1 MDNVTRYQNA
11 ALQYYRDLTGSSH
24 LHYGYWQPVP
34 ETEDGLTMAKLR
46 HAQEQYTDHLL
57 SFLPQDI
64 QTVLDV
70 GCGNGDN
77 ASQLIRKGLQVEG
90 IAPDPLQE
98 SKFLEKTEG
107 KARFNSNTLE
117 GFIEDS
123 KRSKSPQSYDLMLFS
138 ESTQYMSLETITNGA
153 KLLVKPGGYVLLADM
168 FRKDGQYQEGM
179 FSNCLVN
186 GELKIAMGKAG
197 FTLLKSD
204 DISRQIVPTLDLCV
218 QSFQTFGV
226 STLTYVANLVK
237 IAVPPLYK
245 VLDYFLG
252 KRAKVLVAEGLQA
265 GNIFR
270 NHLCYEIQLWQKKN

>member
-24 LHYGYWQPVP
+24 LHYGYWQPIP
-34 ETEDGLTMAKLR
+34 KAEDDLTMAQLR
-46 HAQEQYTDHLL
+46 HAQEKYTQHLL
-57 SFLPQDI
+57 SFLPGDI
-64 QTVLDV
+64 QTILDV

-77 ASQLIRKGLQVEG
+77 AALLMEKGLEVEG

-98 SKFLEKTEG
+98 STFLLKTQG
-107 KARFNSNTLE
+107 KAKFYSNTFQ
-117 GFIEDS
+117 GFIEDFNRNQS
-123 KRSKSPQSYDLMLFS
+123 TKSYDLLLFS
-138 ESTQYMSLETITNGA
+138 ESTQYMASETIANGA

-168 FRKDGQYQEGM
+168 LRKDAEYKEGM

-186 GELKIAMGKAG
+186 DDLRMAMEKAG

-204 DISRQIVPTLDLCV
+204 DISEHIVPTLDICV
-218 QSFQTFGV
+218 QSFETFGI
-226 STLTYVANLVK
+226 STLTYLANLVK

-245 VLDYFLG
+245 ILHYFLG
-252 KRAKVLVAEGLQA
+252 KQTKKLIAEGLRA

-270 NHLCYEIQLWQKKN
+270 NHLCYEIQLWQKLS